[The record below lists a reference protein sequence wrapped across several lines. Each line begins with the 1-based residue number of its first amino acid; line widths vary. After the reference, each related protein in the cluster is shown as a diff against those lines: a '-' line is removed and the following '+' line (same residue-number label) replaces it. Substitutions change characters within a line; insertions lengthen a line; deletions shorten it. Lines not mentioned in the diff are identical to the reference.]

1 VYLLYKVTIHQS
13 MHKSTIVLPLSTA
26 AEVTLTGVVDADEF
40 ARPWEDEFA
49 RPWEDECARP
59 LEDDFAGVALFE
71 PGAVDAD
78 ALDVELEGEFARMAL
93 FDSPRTH
100 PETVMLYSKLG
111 CCIANGLGH

>member
-1 VYLLYKVTIHQS
+1 
-13 MHKSTIVLPLSTA
+13 MHKSTFVLPTA
-26 AEVTLTGVVDADEF
+26 AEVTLTGVDADAEF
-40 ARPWEDEFA
+40 ARHWEDEFA
-49 RPWEDECARP
+49 RP
-59 LEDDFAGVALFE
+59 LEDQFARVALFE

-100 PETVMLYSKLG
+100 PETVMLYSKWG

>member
-1 VYLLYKVTIHQS
+1 MLGTV
-13 MHKSTIVLPLSTA
+13 
-26 AEVTLTGVVDADEF
+26 AEVTLTAGGADEDPLY
-40 ARPWEDEFA
+40 AEF
-49 RPWEDECARP
+49 ARP
-59 LEDDFAGVALFE
+59 LEDEFMGVAFFE

-78 ALDVELEGEFARMAL
+78 SLDVELEGEFARMAL